1 MFTAASWTIPT
12 RLSLA
17 VAAILSKRNA
27 QAELFDEQRHDIE
40 EQLRAA
46 GKSESSSVEVEVEM
60 EIGKDLFDIVCGLC
74 LQLDSENAN
83 QESKLAVLEGDIA
96 VLRGKIAVLQSQIRR
111 RDPEYLCSKCGPSGN
126 NPIRYA
132 AEEEISEDGK
142 IKTVIS
148 ATPVLPYEE
157 PIPLKTEPPPTPRH
171 DPPTPSIQDTQEQET
186 LATSSP
192 KQPPD
197 DHPPRSFDHIAS
209 DPLLPSQT
217 DDHFSADTAIAQESQ
232 ESDRYSPS
240 TPPASPSNP
249 KRRRHSPS
257 FSPKRPDLASRPS
270 SRVSSASLQDA
281 MIIST
286 RRNRSVT
293 PEWTFRDPDA
303 SLRTSEKAQT
313 SDAIT
318 YIALTDVAG
327 GGGDPEL
334 PREVLRPKGSRRVKV
349 RAETDGPKTFPVSQK
364 TQVTGRNPDSDRA
377 DRRPEALAS
386 AIPALRLRLTE
397 TPGIDVTRRTAV
409 NHLAEDQHM
418 RAVRTAILTA
428 VDLDLG
434 LVAHPNAHLY
444 IVAAVTTWTN
454 TRTALPSVVDRLPR
468 RDDRQWERVQYKP
481 PTTDGTLGKH
491 VVWVRKD
498 YPDDPAA
505 NQPARSTS
513 SRHTWAPTGDPV
525 GSSVQDT
532 SRIHSTQS
540 YAGPTNFPPH
550 WNFNN
555 RTFKYNS
562 QVNSGYYYDSN
573 STRTPNYAPP
583 HQPPSRPL
591 ADRVAPY
598 THHPSP
604 QTALEA
610 RISPVRP
617 TQTLQFSHGLLKRSP
632 LNFTTRG
639 RGGTG
644 QPKVTGAN
652 QVSISGFISRGG
664 GTGFHATNGNG
675 GDPRW
680 TNPFHD

>member
-60 EIGKDLFDIVCGLC
+60 EIGKDLFDIICGLC

-96 VLRGKIAVLQSQIRR
+96 VLRGKIAVLQSQMRR

-126 NPIRYA
+126 NPVRYA
-132 AEEEISEDGK
+132 AEEQIAEDGK
-142 IKTVIS
+142 TIIS

-171 DPPTPSIQDTQEQET
+171 SPSTPCIKETQAQET
-186 LATSSP
+186 LVTSSP
-192 KQPPD
+192 KQLAYD
-197 DHPPRSFDHIAS
+197 DPPRSAFEDIAS

-217 DDHFSADTAIAQESQ
+217 DDHFSADTTIAQESQ
-232 ESDRYSPS
+232 RSDRYSPS
-240 TPPASPSNP
+240 TPPQSPSNLK
-249 KRRRHSPS
+249 KRR
-257 FSPKRPDLASRPS
+257 LAT
-270 SRVSSASLQDA
+270 
-281 MIIST
+281 ST
-286 RRNRSVT
+286 PGRTS
-293 PEWTFRDPDA
+293 RDPDA
-303 SLRTSEKAQT
+303 SLRTFEKVQT
-313 SDAIT
+313 IDAIK
-318 YIALTDVAG
+318 YNALTDVAG
-327 GGGDPEL
+327 GGVDLEL
-334 PREVLRPKGSRRVKV
+334 RREVLRPKGSRRAKV
-349 RAETDGPKTFPVSQK
+349 SAKTDGPKTFPVSQK

-418 RAVRTAILTA
+418 RAVRMVILTA

-481 PTTDGTLGKH
+481 PTTDGTLGRH

-498 YPDDPAA
+498 YLDDPVA
-505 NQPARSTS
+505 NQSVRSTS
-513 SRHTWAPTGDPV
+513 SRPTSAPTRDPV

-532 SRIHSTQS
+532 SRIHSAQS
-540 YAGPTNFPPH
+540 YTGPTAFPPH
-550 WNFNN
+550 STFNN
-555 RTFKYNS
+555 RTFNYNS
-562 QVNSGYYYDSN
+562 QVNSGYHYDSN

-598 THHPSP
+598 PHHPSP
-604 QTALEA
+604 QAALEA

-617 TQTLQFSHGLLKRSP
+617 TQTLQVSHGLLKRSP
-632 LNFTTRG
+632 LNFTGRG
-639 RGGTG
+639 RAGTG
-644 QPKVTGAN
+644 QPKITGAN
-652 QVSISGFISRGG
+652 QVPISGVNSRGG

-680 TNPFHD
+680 TNAFHD